1 LACSSPNTRNKI
13 TLYQVDAAVRQMK
26 NGKAPGLDGLPPEFW
41 KLSKVKKSLLI
52 FCNYTYGGNRPK
64 NSIE

>member
-1 LACSSPNTRNKI
+1 
-13 TLYQVDAAVRQMK
+13 MK

-52 FCNYTYGGNRPK
+52 FWNYTYGGNRPK